1 MGLAAP
7 RALAAILLGGLL
19 MVWPAFLNG
28 YPILFSDTGAFL
40 AQTVVPLMI
49 WDKPW
54 VYGPLLALFHWN
66 ITLWGPLL
74 VQGLM
79 LSHLLWLVQRALR
92 GRATP
97 GAHLLLLGALATLTA
112 LPWVAALLMPDV
124 FTAVVALALFL
135 LGLGRASL
143 SRREASYLVL
153 LATLGIASHLSHL
166 PVALALLVMTGLLAR
181 ALRPVLA
188 VAAPLAL
195 ALLLLLGTNW
205 VGHGRLS
212 LSPYG
217 STFMLARMIGDGTA
231 ARTVEA
237 SCPQSGWYLC
247 AWAGRLPGDSDEFLW
262 LPDSPLN
269 RDAAGQPIFL
279 GGVILAPEARA
290 IVAET
295 LRREP
300 LAVALAAL
308 RNFGR
313 QLLLVRIGDT
323 LSRDNLGGS
332 VRPRLVEGFPSAE
345 VARYDAAAQP
355 ADRLPALAAPL
366 LWPQVPVLLLGATG
380 LAVLAWRL
388 RGPRRAFAL
397 FLFAAVAAN
406 ALTAGA
412 LSKPHHRYQARIA
425 WLLPFGAAALALPR
439 LRPAVPPRD
448 GAAAGAA

>member
-19 MVWPAFLNG
+19 LVWPAFLNG

-74 VQGLM
+74 AQGLM

-92 GRATP
+92 GGATP

-124 FTAVVALALFL
+124 FTPVVALALF
-135 LGLGRASL
+135 
-143 SRREASYLVL
+143 
-153 LATLGIASHLSHL
+153 
-166 PVALALLVMTGLLAR
+166 LLAR

-188 VAAPLAL
+188 VAAPLAV

-323 LSRDNLGGS
+323 LSRDHLGGS

-366 LWPQVPVLLLGATG
+366 LWPQVPVLLLGAAG

-406 ALTAGA
+406 ALAAGA
-412 LSKPHHRYQARIA
+412 LSKPHHRYQARIV
-425 WLLPFGAAALALPR
+425 WLLPFGAAALVLPR
-439 LRPAVPPRD
+439 LRPAAPPRD